1 MFIVYIL
8 FSEILNKFYIAF
20 TGNLNARITRHN
32 QGGGSFTGKTNDW
45 EIVYTEEFE
54 EKSQAMRRE
63 KQIKGWKSRIMIE
76 N

>member
-1 MFIVYIL
+1 MLIVYII
-8 FSEILNKFYIAF
+8 FSEKLNKFYIGF
-20 TGNLNARITRHN
+20 TGDLNARITHHN

-45 EIVYTEEFE
+45 EIIYTEEFE